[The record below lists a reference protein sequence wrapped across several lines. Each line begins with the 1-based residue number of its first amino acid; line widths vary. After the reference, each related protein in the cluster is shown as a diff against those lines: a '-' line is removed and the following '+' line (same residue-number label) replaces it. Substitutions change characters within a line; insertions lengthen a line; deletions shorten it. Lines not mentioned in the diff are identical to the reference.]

1 MRKAVA
7 VILSAACISLCACT
21 AVTTGT
27 QEEPASSSETSSVAT
42 PESPEHTITP
52 AYIIPAAG
60 DGDMQYNLYRDCK
73 PAEDVFA
80 IEEIPLPQT
89 VADKPILPVTFL
101 DEESVLVYMYKA
113 NTNTS
118 DENLETIGR
127 YNIKTGEYETW
138 ISANNEFGY
147 TIQAIHEQ
155 YLVYRENSIRY
166 TSNFQE
172 SEVPPS
178 ARLCVYDRESKETY
192 TVYEYPKEYIGS
204 SISYQDGVA
213 LVENT
218 LYFDTVHSSD
228 GELKTAV
235 YSADLSTRDVAP
247 YRENAQCPVFDGK
260 ELWVIA
266 KEGNDCVLVNTES
279 SEKIPVPN
287 DVAEIAIGDSIFFKL
302 NRGTLEND
310 EFATS
315 ELVEAQSSQP
325 IMTTQMSIDDL
336 RLEEGVLVWTSYVD
350 ASAFL
355 FDTQSD
361 CFLCFE
367 SLPQGGHSLRFYQGY
382 GLLQVGANG
391 DAHYY
396 RLSKK

>member
-27 QEEPASSSETSSVAT
+27 QEEPAPSSVAT
-42 PESPEHTITP
+42 PESPQYTATP
-52 AYIIPAAG
+52 PYIIPAAG

-89 VADKPILPVTFL
+89 VADKPILPVTLL

-127 YNIKTGEYETW
+127 YNIKNGEYETW
-138 ISANNEFGY
+138 ISASNEFGY
-147 TIQAIHEQ
+147 TIQAIHER

-166 TSNFQE
+166 TSNFLE

-192 TVYEYPKEYIGS
+192 TVYEYPEEYIGS
-204 SISYQDGVA
+204 SISYEDGVA

-218 LYFDTVHSSD
+218 LYFDTVYNSD

-235 YSADLSTRDVAP
+235 YCADLSTLDVAP
-247 YRENAQCPVFDGK
+247 YRENAQCPVFDSK

-279 SEKIPVPN
+279 SEKISVPN

-310 EFATS
+310 EFATW
-315 ELVEAQSSQP
+315 ELVEAQSNQP
-325 IMTTQMSIDDL
+325 IMTTQLSIDDL
-336 RLEEGVLVWTSYVD
+336 RLEEGYLVWASYAD
-350 ASAFL
+350 ASVFL

-367 SLPQGGHSLRFYQGY
+367 SLPQGFHSLRFYQGY
-382 GLLQVGANG
+382 GLLQVGSDGAV
-391 DAHYY
+391 HYY

>member
-1 MRKAVA
+1 MQKAVA
-7 VILSAACISLCACT
+7 VILSAVCISLCACT

-27 QEEPASSSETSSVAT
+27 QKEPASSSEPSSVAT
-42 PESPEHTITP
+42 LESPQYTATP
-52 AYIIPAAG
+52 QYIIPAAG

-101 DEESVLVYMYKA
+101 DEESVLIYLYKA

-118 DENLETIGR
+118 DENLETIGC

-138 ISANNEFGY
+138 ISANNAFGY
-147 TIQAIHEQ
+147 TIQAINEQ

-166 TSNFQE
+166 TSNFLE

-178 ARLCVYDRESKETY
+178 ARLCVYDRNSKETC
-192 TVYEYPKEYIGS
+192 TVYEYPEEYIES
-204 SISYQDGVA
+204 PISYEDGVA
-213 LVENT
+213 LAENT

-235 YSADLSTRDVAP
+235 YCADLSTLDVAP
-247 YRENAQCPVFDGK
+247 YRENAQCPVFDGQ

-279 SEKIPVPN
+279 SEKISVLN

-310 EFATS
+310 EFATW
-315 ELVEAQSSQP
+315 ELVETQSGQP
-325 IMTTQMSIDDL
+325 IMTTQLSIDDL
-336 RLEEGVLVWTSYVD
+336 RLEEGYLVWASYVD
-350 ASAFL
+350 ASVFL

-367 SLPQGGHSLRFYQGY
+367 SLPQGFHSLRFYQGD
-382 GLLQVGANG
+382 GLLQVGAG
-391 DAHYY
+391 GAAHYY

>member
-1 MRKAVA
+1 MQKDVA
-7 VILSAACISLCACT
+7 VILSAVCISLCACT

-27 QEEPASSSETSSVAT
+27 QKEPDSSSGPSSVAT
-42 PESPEHTITP
+42 LESPQYTATP
-52 AYIIPAAG
+52 QYIIPAAG

-101 DEESVLVYMYKA
+101 DEESVLIYLYKA

-118 DENLETIGR
+118 DENLETIGC
-127 YNIKTGEYETW
+127 YNIKTREYETW
-138 ISANNEFGY
+138 ISANNAFGY
-147 TIQAIHEQ
+147 TIQAINEQ

-166 TSNFQE
+166 TSNFLE

-178 ARLCVYDRESKETY
+178 ARLCVYDRNSKETC
-192 TVYEYPKEYIGS
+192 TVYEYPEEYIES
-204 SISYQDGVA
+204 PISYEDGVA
-213 LVENT
+213 LAENT
-218 LYFDTVHSSD
+218 LYFDTVHNSD

-235 YSADLSTRDVAP
+235 YCADLSTLNVAL
-247 YRENAQCPVFDGK
+247 YREDVQHPVFDGK

-310 EFATS
+310 EFATW
-315 ELVEAQSSQP
+315 ELVETQSGQP
-325 IMTTQMSIDDL
+325 IMTTQLSIDDL
-336 RLEEGVLVWTSYVD
+336 RLEEGYLVWASYAD
-350 ASAFL
+350 ASVFL

-361 CFLCFE
+361 GFLCFE
-367 SLPQGGHSLRFYQGY
+367 SLPQGFHSLRFYQGY
-382 GLLQVGANG
+382 GLLQVGSDGAV
-391 DAHYY
+391 HYY

>member
-7 VILSAACISLCACT
+7 VILSAACVSLCACT

-27 QEEPASSSETSSVAT
+27 QEEPAPSSEPPSATT

-101 DEESVLVYMYKA
+101 DEDSVLVYTYKA

-118 DENLETIGR
+118 DENLETIGC

-138 ISANNEFGY
+138 ISASNEFGY
-147 TIQAIHEQ
+147 TIQAIHER
-155 YLVYRENSIRY
+155 YLVYRENAIWY
-166 TSNFQE
+166 TSNFLE

-178 ARLCVYDRESKETY
+178 ARLCVYDRKSKETY
-192 TVYEYPKEYIGS
+192 TVYEYPEEYIGS

-213 LVENT
+213 LAENI
-218 LYFDTVHSSD
+218 LYFDTVHNSD

-235 YSADLSTRDVAP
+235 YCADLSTLDVTL
-247 YRENAQCPVFDGK
+247 YKEDAQCPVFDGK

-266 KEGNDCVLVNTES
+266 KEGDACVLVNTES

-310 EFATS
+310 EFATT
-315 ELVEAQSSQP
+315 ELVEAQSNQP
-325 IMTTQMSIDDL
+325 IMITQLSIDDL

-350 ASAFL
+350 ASVFL

-367 SLPQGGHSLRFYQGY
+367 SLPQGFHSLRFYQGH
-382 GLLQVGANG
+382 GLLQVGTDGAI
-391 DAHYY
+391 HYY